1 MAELV
6 TLEEHLGTELP
17 TVAIQATTEW
27 EAVLALVYLQE
38 DGLGVDLSVDVSYV
52 IKLINQSCCNNY

>member
-6 TLEEHLGTELP
+6 TLEEHMDRELH

-38 DGLGVDLSVDVSYV
+38 AGLGVHLSVNVSYV
-52 IKLINQSCCNNY
+52 INYN